1 MYLTASSEFNLKS
14 IEIETKCS
22 DDPSLCPCP
31 DDSLCPKSMSHAAFS
46 CLLLFFMLLCPQLLL
61 LKLGPTVLEALLGV
75 WCLVLWSWW
84 LLLLCW
90 SSLQSCCK
98 LFIVIGYF

>member
-46 CLLLFFMLLCPQLLL
+46 CLLLFFSMNYVVVPTAVAAKVGANSVGGIVGGVVFGIVVLVAIIAVLVVIAVLL
-61 LKLGPTVLEALLGV
+61 
-75 WCLVLWSWW
+75 
-84 LLLLCW
+84 
-90 SSLQSCCK
+90 
-98 LFIVIGYF
+98 